1 MTVATDTTQPQ
12 RDNLGT
18 ALLDVARLT
27 SNPDESAGIQ
37 LSDLK
42 NSATSEVRRFGEDL
56 ASHLLAHTQV
66 KVPPAFQLQSAS
78 EGKIQVVGDHPNKA
92 AIEAYLNENTRLLKW
107 FKELE
112 VLFEIQRKLELGPDN
127 NDMDNQVFNFGLTSL
142 GGIAFFTLKT
152 NTSH

>member
-1 MTVATDTTQPQ
+1 MATDTTQPH
-12 RDNLGT
+12 RDQLGIT
-18 ALLDVARLT
+18 LLDVARLT
-27 SNPDESAGIQ
+27 SNPEETAGIQ

-66 KVPPAFQLQSAS
+66 KVPPAFQLQSAA
-78 EGKIQVVGDHPNKA
+78 EGKIQVVGDHPNKV
-92 AIEAYLNENTRLLKW
+92 AIESYLNENTRLLKW

-127 NDMDNQVFNFGLTSL
+127 GEMAKQVFNFGLTSL
-142 GGIAFFTLKT
+142 GGIAFFTLQ
-152 NTSH
+152 NNPAH

>member
-1 MTVATDTTQPQ
+1 VATAPTQPQ
-12 RDNLGT
+12 RDQLGT
-18 ALLDVARLT
+18 ALLDVARL
-27 SNPDESAGIQ
+27 SNNPSETTGIG

-56 ASHLLAHTQV
+56 ASHLLAHT
-66 KVPPAFQLQSAS
+66 KITVPPAFQLQSAP

-112 VLFEIQRKLELGPDN
+112 VLFEIQRKLELGAGSDE
-127 NDMDNQVFNFGLTSL
+127 MSKQVFNFGLTSL
-142 GGIAFFTLKT
+142 GGIAFFTLQ
-152 NTSH
+152 NTPSH

>member
-1 MTVATDTTQPQ
+1 MATHITQPQ
-12 RDNLGT
+12 RDQLGT

-27 SNPDESAGIQ
+27 SDPNESAGIG

-56 ASHLLAHTQV
+56 ASHLLAHTQIT
-66 KVPPAFQLQSAS
+66 VPPAFQLQSAP
-78 EGKIQVVGDHPNKA
+78 EGKIHVVGDHPNKT
-92 AIEAYLNENTRLLKW
+92 AIETYLNDDTRLLKW

-127 NDMDNQVFNFGLTSL
+127 DDMAKQVFNFGLTSL
-142 GGIAFFTLKT
+142 GGIAFFTLQ
-152 NTSH
+152 NH

>member
-1 MTVATDTTQPQ
+1 MATDTTQPH

-27 SNPDESAGIQ
+27 NNPDESTGIQ

-56 ASHLLAHTQV
+56 ASHLLAHTQI
-66 KVPPAFQLQSAS
+66 KVPPAFQLQSAP
-78 EGKIQVVGDHPNKA
+78 EGKIQVVGDHPHKA

-112 VLFEIQRKLELGPDN
+112 VLFEIQRKLELGADN
-127 NDMDNQVFNFGLTSL
+127 DAISTQVFNFGLTSL
-142 GGIAFFTLKT
+142 GGIAFFTLK
-152 NTSH
+152 NDAAH